1 MSVVPHPRQTIP
13 TVLLPEILGF
23 SPQLLLDD
31 VINIANDA
39 VTVAVN
45 AMEEFL
51 QRWAEEYA
59 KKAGEDWDSIQE
71 VEHGLVSFQT
81 LLESHTDIAFDFFE
95 AWSLRNIFAFSPEL
109 PIVTRH
115 HEGLNLQ
122 ETPQRE
128 MELMA
133 EIEELRRR
141 IDDVRLQFLNLSCSS
156 RLTSPLATSSETII
170 HPRYSQVEI

>member
-1 MSVVPHPRQTIP
+1 MSVTPQSRPTVP

-31 VINIANDA
+31 IINIANDA
-39 VTVAVN
+39 VIVAAN

-59 KKAGEDWDSIQE
+59 KKADDDWDSVQE

-115 HEGLNLQ
+115 HEGLNLN
-122 ETPQRE
+122 ETPQKE
-128 MELMA
+128 TELMA
-133 EIEELRRR
+133 EIEELRRK
-141 IDDVRLQFLNLSCSS
+141 IDDVR
-156 RLTSPLATSSETII
+156 I
-170 HPRYSQVEI
+170 

>member
-1 MSVVPHPRQTIP
+1 MSVIPQRAIP

-39 VTVAVN
+39 VNVAVN

-51 QRWAEEYA
+51 QRWAEEYS
-59 KKAGEDWDSIQE
+59 KTAGEDWDSTQE
-71 VEHGLVSFQT
+71 VENGLVSFQT

-109 PIVTRH
+109 PMVTRH
-115 HEGLNLQ
+115 HEGLNL
-122 ETPQRE
+122 EESPQHE

-133 EIEELRRR
+133 EIEELRRK
-141 IDDVRLQFLNLSCSS
+141 IDEVCDSFS
-156 RLTSPLATSSETII
+156 I
-170 HPRYSQVEI
+170 RYIFNASYLFFSNVV